1 MSGPFLLTGASGW
14 FGRTA
19 LHVYEQAHGP
29 EALRRQVI
37 PFASRERWVDFGSP
51 QGPVWARPLAA
62 ITEVPDPAGLLH
74 LAFLTRDK
82 PAELGLERYIASNR
96 AITATVAQVLGA
108 WPQLP
113 VVTTSS
119 GDAAVLDG
127 QPLDLD
133 GNPYASLKQ
142 EEEALLERAAA
153 SRMAVVFRVFAASGQ
168 FMTRPGKFALG
179 DFLLQAMAG
188 EPIRIRARHPVTRS
202 YVSAETMLA
211 LSWQLLQQ
219 PQGAGSLQRFDACT
233 DTLTLQEL
241 AQLVAAETGAAVISP
256 EIPPGAAHDNYQGDL
271 SRFRLLLRERHL
283 QPLTMAEQIRL
294 TLKGLRER
302 PRELG

>member
-1 MSGPFLLTGASGW
+1 MLTGASGW

-19 LHVYEQAHGP
+19 LHGYEQAHGA

-37 PFASRERWVDFGSP
+37 PFASRERWVAFGSP
-51 QGPVWARPLAA
+51 HGPVLARPLAS
-62 ITEVPDPAGLLH
+62 ITEVHDPAGLLH

-82 PAELGLERYIASNR
+82 VAELGLGAYVASNR
-96 AITATVAQVLGA
+96 AITATVGQLLQA
-108 WPQLP
+108 WPVMP

-119 GDAAVLDG
+119 GAAAALDG
-127 QPLDLD
+127 QPPDLG

-142 EEEALLERAAA
+142 EEEGLLERAAA

-271 SRFRLLLRERHL
+271 SRFRSLLRKRQL
-283 QPLTMAEQIRL
+283 QPPTMAEQIRL
-294 TLKGLRER
+294 TLRGLRER

>member
-29 EALRRQVI
+29 EALRREVI
-37 PFASRERWVDFGSP
+37 PFASRQRWVDFGSP
-51 QGPVWARPLAA
+51 QGPVLARPLAA
-62 ITEVPDPAGLLH
+62 ITEVPGPAGLLH

-82 PAELGLERYIASNR
+82 VAELGLEAYRTSNR

-108 WPQLP
+108 WPELP

-119 GDAAVLDG
+119 GAAAVLDG
-127 QPLDLD
+127 QPPDLEA
-133 GNPYASLKQ
+133 NPYASLKR
-142 EEEALLERAAA
+142 EEEALLEREAAR
-153 SRMAVVFRVFAASGQ
+153 RMAVVFRVFAASGQ

-179 DFLLQAMAG
+179 DFLLQALAG
-188 EPIRIRARHPVTRS
+188 EPIRIRARHRATRS
-202 YVSAETMLA
+202 YVSAETLLA

-256 EIPPGAAHDNYQGDL
+256 EIPPGAIYDNYQGDL
-271 SRFRLLLRERHL
+271 TRFRSLLRERQL
-283 QPLTMAEQIRL
+283 QPPTMAEQIRL
-294 TLKGLRER
+294 TLRGLRER

>member
-1 MSGPFLLTGASGW
+1 MSGSFLLTGASGW

-29 EALRRQVI
+29 EALRREVI

-51 QGPVWARPLAA
+51 EGPVLARPLAA
-62 ITEVPDPAGLLH
+62 ITEVPDPAGLMH

-127 QPLDLD
+127 QPPDLD

-142 EEEALLERAAA
+142 EECL
-153 SRMAVVFRVFAASGQ
+153 
-168 FMTRPGKFALG
+168 
-179 DFLLQAMAG
+179 
-188 EPIRIRARHPVTRS
+188 
-202 YVSAETMLA
+202 
-211 LSWQLLQQ
+211 
-219 PQGAGSLQRFDACT
+219 
-233 DTLTLQEL
+233 
-241 AQLVAAETGAAVISP
+241 
-256 EIPPGAAHDNYQGDL
+256 
-271 SRFRLLLRERHL
+271 
-283 QPLTMAEQIRL
+283 
-294 TLKGLRER
+294 R
-302 PRELG
+302 PRGSS